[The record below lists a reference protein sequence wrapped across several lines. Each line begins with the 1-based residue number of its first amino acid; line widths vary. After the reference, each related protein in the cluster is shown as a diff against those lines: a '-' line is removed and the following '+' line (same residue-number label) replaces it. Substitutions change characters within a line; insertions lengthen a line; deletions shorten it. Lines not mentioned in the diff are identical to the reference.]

1 MLTFNHFRINRYCAY
16 HTEVRFVYI
25 FAYNLYKLLVSFKF
39 YIISSTL
46 VYLFDNSLIVWSKYL
61 CTIFPISF
69 VAIVFA
75 RIMAC
80 CNVNTSL
87 RLQIAN
93 SKRTFR
99 SWTKFVKNINLNA
112 ISRKYISYTL
122 CKKTTVV
129 ATVVTNNYRNLL
141 FILKIL
147 LQIVGEA
154 LCCHTYCIDI
164 HTVTACAHDT
174 SQTTCT
180 KFQLFIKAFYKISF
194 IGIINHRLNLRTRF
208 LIK

>member
-1 MLTFNHFRINRYCAY
+1 MLTFNHLRINRYCAH
-16 HTEVRFVYI
+16 HTEVRFVNI
-25 FAYNLYKLLVSFKF
+25 FANNLNKLLVSFKLHVVN
-39 YIISSTL
+39 STL

-75 RIMAC
+75 RIVAC
-80 CNVNTSL
+80 RNINTSL

-99 SWTKFVKNINLNA
+99 CWTQVVKNISLDT
-112 ISRKYISYTL
+112 IGRKNVGNSL

-141 FILKIL
+141 LIFKI
-147 LQIVGEA
+147 
-154 LCCHTYCIDI
+154 
-164 HTVTACAHDT
+164 
-174 SQTTCT
+174 
-180 KFQLFIKAFYKISF
+180 F
-194 IGIINHRLNLRTRF
+194 R
-208 LIK
+208 